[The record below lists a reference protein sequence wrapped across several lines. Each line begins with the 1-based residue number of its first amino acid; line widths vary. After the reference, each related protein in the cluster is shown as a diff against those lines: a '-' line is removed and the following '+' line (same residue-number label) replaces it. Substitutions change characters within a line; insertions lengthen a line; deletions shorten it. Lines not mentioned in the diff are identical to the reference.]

1 MEKGKS
7 GTGKEG
13 NGNRESRVE
22 MRECGTVG
30 NLVYMGKSKSGTA
43 WGNGKWKWEIERGT
57 KECGG
62 LGNLEWGGRNLSE
75 TVTGEKRVRS

>member
-13 NGNRESRVE
+13 NGNRESREE

-30 NLVYMGKSKSGTA
+30 NLVYMGKSKSGTGEM
-43 WGNGKWKWEIERGT
+43 GNGSGKSSVGRKSVEG
-57 KECGG
+57 
-62 LGNLEWGGRNLSE
+62 WGI
-75 TVTGEKRVRS
+75 